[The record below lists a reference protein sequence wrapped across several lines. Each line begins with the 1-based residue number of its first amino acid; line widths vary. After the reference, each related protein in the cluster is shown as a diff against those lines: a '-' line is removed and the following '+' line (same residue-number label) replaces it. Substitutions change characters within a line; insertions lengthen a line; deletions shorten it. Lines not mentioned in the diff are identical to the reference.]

1 MYKNVRVSV
10 WDLGGQHAHRA
21 LWRYH
26 FQGSKGLLFAVDSSD
41 RLRMHEAKREH
52 THALSTHLGHMHV
65 LPHGCTH
72 LDARSHTIA
81 CQRRPVVRVG
91 AVVAEARFPKAK
103 RFPHELTA
111 ARPPRARHHSQ
122 ECPGSPCILRGP
134 GERGDARARLPDC
147 LSVRQTVLTPP
158 PSLVSV
164 PDGMYRC

>member
-1 MYKNVRVSV
+1 MSNLEDIVYKNVRVSV

-52 THALSTHLGHMHV
+52 THALSTHLGHMHF

-72 LDARSHTIA
+72 LDARSRTIA

-91 AVVAEARFPKAK
+91 AVVAEARFPKAN
-103 RFPHELTA
+103 
-111 ARPPRARHHSQ
+111 S
-122 ECPGSPCILRGP
+122 GSRT
-134 GERGDARARLPDC
+134 
-147 LSVRQTVLTPP
+147 S
-158 PSLVSV
+158 
-164 PDGMYRC
+164 